1 MENSRILLV
10 DDEEGIL
17 TLLKITLMKEH
28 FINITTATSGMGALT
43 LVKQQSYD
51 IILLD
56 VMLGDCNG
64 FDLCQEIRTHS
75 LAPIIF
81 VTARSTD
88 YDKLLGLGIGG
99 DDYITKPF
107 NPLEVVARIKSILRR
122 QKLYE
127 TKSSLPE
134 VYQFPTIFFDQTQ
147 ALLKV
152 HDEVVPCTAKEIEL
166 MTFFFKHPNQLFT
179 SSQLYERVWGE
190 QFWGDEKTVAMHISK
205 IRRKLGDYSKNP
217 TIIVNMRGL
226 GYKFIPPIKREQ

>member
-10 DDEEGIL
+10 DDEVGIL

-28 FINITTATSGMGALT
+28 FLNITTTTSGMEAMS

-64 FDLCQEIRTHS
+64 FDLCQEIRKHS
-75 LAPIIF
+75 MAPIIF

-122 QKLYE
+122 QKLSQM
-127 TKSSLPE
+127 KLSLPE
-134 VYQFPTIFFDQTQ
+134 VYQFPTIFFDPTQ

-166 MTFFFKHPNQLFT
+166 LTFFFKHPNQLFT
-179 SSQLYERVWGE
+179 SAQLYERVWGE

-205 IRRKLGDYSKNP
+205 IRRKLGDHSKNP
-217 TIIVNMRGL
+217 TIIINMRGL